1 MSSLN
6 LYLAELQACL
16 GDLSPFV
23 RRDVMEE
30 LRGHLED
37 RASNLELQGISGEAS
52 MSEAIERF
60 GEAGEVGAALR
71 DVHRR
76 MSWGKVGLAVLPGL
90 FAIGASWIA
99 SGNGWVATTG
109 LGVYVLLSV
118 AGFVRERQLP
128 VWGFAALGVLFGS
141 ISSVPVLVL
150 LVGPLW
156 LLGAVVAL
164 VVYRRRGIHIPAL
177 VWILLSLMIAVGAV
191 ETVVETANQGFSWST
206 LLISHAPAGAVLLS
220 VAVGLLL
227 ARRSGVLAGLF
238 VLAAGFVLVDGT
250 IDPSYGLGKSPWGI
264 VMNVILAG
272 SLLVVSPVWVLRSR
286 SKRGRVWGLLLP
298 AFIALTSVVAINAIV
313 RTDPAI
319 LERIVNFRAVFPGD
333 PFVYGISGGTR
344 GKDNLVYLL
353 ISYGLTAAQLFMG
366 MALAVVLYH
375 WAESQWAGAG
385 PGAEAIDQ
393 KLSDVMMVRG
403 A

>member
-23 RRDVMEE
+23 RRDVIEE

-37 RASNLELQGISGEAS
+37 RASSLELQGISGEAS
-52 MSEAIERF
+52 MSGAIERF
-60 GEAGEVGAALR
+60 GEAGEVAAALR

-76 MSWGKVGLAVLPGL
+76 VSWGKVGLAVLPGL
-90 FAIGASWIA
+90 FAISTFGLAWRTGRLDAI
-99 SGNGWVATTG
+99 G
-109 LGVYVLLSV
+109 LGMCVLLSV
-118 AGFVRERQLP
+118 AGFIRERQLP
-128 VWGFAALGVLFGS
+128 VWAFAALGVLFGS
-141 ISSVPVLVL
+141 INSDFALVI

-156 LLGAVVAL
+156 LLAAIVAL
-164 VVYRRRGIHIPAL
+164 VVCRRRGIHIPAF
-177 VWILLSLMIAVGAV
+177 VWILLSLMLAVGAV
-191 ETVVETANQGFSWST
+191 ETVVETANQGFSWIT
-206 LLISHAPAGAVLLS
+206 LLISHAPAGAVLLP

-238 VLAAGFVLVDGT
+238 VLATGFGLVDGA
-250 IDPSYGLGKSPWGI
+250 IDPFHCLGKSPWGI
-264 VMNVILAG
+264 ITNVILTG
-272 SLLVVSPVWVLRSR
+272 SLLVVSPLWVLRSR

-298 AFIALTSVVAINAIV
+298 AFIALTSVVAIYVIV
-313 RTDPAI
+313 RTDPSI
-319 LERIVNFRAVFPGD
+319 LERIVNFRIVFPGD
-333 PFVYGISGGTR
+333 SFVYGICGGTS

-366 MALAVVLYH
+366 MALAVALYH
-375 WAESQWAGAG
+375 WAESQWAEAG

-393 KLSDVMMVRG
+393 KLNDVLM
-403 A
+403 ASS

>member
-6 LYLAELQACL
+6 TYLAKLQACL
-16 GDLSPFV
+16 GDLPPFV
-23 RRDVMEE
+23 QQDVVEE

-37 RASNLELQGISGEAS
+37 RTHSLQLQGISGETS

-71 DVHRR
+71 DVHGRV
-76 MSWGKVGLAVLPGL
+76 SWGKVGLAVLPGL
-90 FAIGASWIA
+90 FAISTFWLAWRTSRLDAI
-99 SGNGWVATTG
+99 G
-109 LGVYVLLSV
+109 LGMCVLLSV
-118 AGFVRERQLP
+118 AGFIRERQLP
-128 VWGFAALGVLFGS
+128 VWAFAALGVLFSS
-141 ISSVPVLVL
+141 ISSDFVLVI

-156 LLGAVVAL
+156 LLAAIAAL
-164 VVYRRRGIHIPAL
+164 VVCRRRGIHIPAF
-177 VWILLSLMIAVGAV
+177 VWILLSLMLAVGAV
-191 ETVVETANQGFSWST
+191 ETVVETANQGFSWIT
-206 LLISHAPAGAVLLS
+206 LLISHAPAGAVLLP

-238 VLAAGFVLVDGT
+238 VLAAGFGLVDGA
-250 IDPSYGLGKSPWGI
+250 IDPFYGLGKSPWGI
-264 VMNVILAG
+264 VINVILAG

-353 ISYGLTAAQLFMG
+353 ISYGLTAAQLFIG
-366 MALAVVLYH
+366 MALAVALYH

-385 PGAEAIDQ
+385 QEPQPVLG
-393 KLSDVMMVRG
+393 
-403 A
+403 